1 MTSTFLFAFILMTLL
16 VFLMAIGVIWG
27 REPIKGSCGGMKALG
42 LEMECEICGG
52 DLDKCDTASD
62 LNAPQDLTRRAT
74 RIGD

>member
-1 MTSTFLFAFILMTLL
+1 MTSTFLFAFILMTVL
-16 VFLMAIGVIWG
+16 VSLMAIGVILG

-52 DLDKCDTASD
+52 DLDKCDTASTTNS
-62 LNAPQDLTRRAT
+62 LEEHPMRAT

>member
-1 MTSTFLFAFILMTLL
+1 MTSTFLFAFVLMVILVTM
-16 VFLMAIGVIWG
+16 MAVGVIWG

-52 DLDKCDTASD
+52 DLDKCDTAS
-62 LNAPQDLTRRAT
+62 ATSTPKEHRMRAT